1 LTLNNNMVITIYV
14 KRKNYGA
21 MDFFVL
27 AMVSRGGLHSLYD
40 LQQKVGLQPGG
51 IHPVLKKLEQAG
63 FLGRSK
69 QERRRRRLMTVT
81 QEGEHFLNEAWH
93 ECQDDYGDVES
104 VLRAA
109 TVGILMGDVPRTCR
123 YLLEIAKQHDKA
135 VPGAQEMPKK
145 KGLSD
150 VEWYQHVRW
159 HWESSRRK
167 SAASVFREIAKE
179 LEETKRS

>member
-1 LTLNNNMVITIYV
+1 M
-14 KRKNYGA
+14 
-21 MDFFVL
+21 
-27 AMVSRGGLHSLYD
+27 
-40 LQQKVGLQPGG
+40 
-51 IHPVLKKLEQAG
+51 LKKLEQAG

-81 QEGEHFLNEAWH
+81 REGEHFLNEAWH

-135 VPGAQEMPKK
+135 VPGAPEMPRE